1 MAIKTLY
8 QPLLLI
14 ALASTTLLGS
24 CAQSPQSDSENS
36 GDPTAANVE
45 TSPAVKTARYHVN
58 LDEKGRALRGH
69 DPVAYFTD
77 GEPVEGSK
85 EFRFQWDEAEY
96 YFVSAENRDAFASNP
111 EKYAPANGGYC
122 TFGVILAKK
131 FDGDPQVWLIH
142 NDRLHVFL
150 NQDVK
155 EKFLQDEPGNLAK
168 VSENWPAI
176 EDKSPEEL
184 EAAG

>member
-1 MAIKTLY
+1 MKIQKLY

-14 ALASTTLLGS
+14 PLASALLIGGCTS
-24 CAQSPQSDSENS
+24 ASDSVTE
-36 GDPTAANVE
+36 PTATSVE
-45 TSPAVKTARYHVN
+45 TQEAQTASAYHVN

-69 DPVAYFTD
+69 DPVAYFTT
-77 GEPVEGSK
+77 GEPVAGSQDFAF
-85 EFRFQWDEAEY
+85 EWDDAEY
-96 YFVSAENRDAFASNP
+96 FFASAENRDEFASNP

-122 TFGVILAKK
+122 TFGVVLAKK

-155 EKFLQDEPGNLAK
+155 AQFLQDEPGNLAK
-168 VSENWPAI
+168 VSENWPVI
-176 EDKSPEEL
+176 QDKSPEEL